1 MNTTPKPGPNPVLL
15 AAPILL
21 AALLAGCGSTT
32 VINEYRGEPT
42 ATIKKGEAVV
52 VLGRRNR
59 ADHETEADFIECVGD
74 SLSDGGQAVRVIPE
88 KKFVNS
94 MYPYFE
100 ASTAPMN
107 VKNLGTLMQNP
118 AVAKKLHKLNLRY
131 FVWIDGDTQT
141 TDKKGT
147 LSCAIGPGGGGC
159 FGFLTWEDQ
168 SNYEATIWDFKK
180 LALSGKIST
189 QTDGTSYVPA
199 VVVPIPL
206 LARVQAHACKSMAE
220 RISQLIENSPTTASV
235 TSTQA
240 EQPMP
245 SPLSTLE

>member
-1 MNTTPKPGPNPVLL
+1 MPKPVLNTIL
-15 AAPILL
+15 PGAATLL

-32 VINEYRGEPT
+32 VINEYRGQPT
-42 ATIKKGEAVV
+42 AAIKKGEAVV

-59 ADHETEADFIECVGD
+59 PDHETESDFIECVGD
-74 SLSDGGQAVRVIPE
+74 SLSGDGQDVRVIPE

-107 VKNLGTLMQNP
+107 VKNLGALMQVP

-147 LSCAIGPGGGGC
+147 LSCAVGPGGGGC
-159 FGFLTWEDQ
+159 FGFLSWEDQ

-180 LALSGKIST
+180 LALSGKISAE
-189 QTDGTSYVPA
+189 TDGTSYVPA
-199 VVVPIPL
+199 VIIPIPL
-206 LARVQAHACKSMAE
+206 LARVQAHACKSMAA
-220 RISQLIENSPTTASV
+220 RISQFIEQSPTTASI
-235 TSTQA
+235 TSTQSDR
-240 EQPMP
+240 PPP
-245 SPLSTLE
+245 SPASTLELE

>member
-1 MNTTPKPGPNPVLL
+1 MG
-15 AAPILL
+15 APILL

-32 VINEYRGEPT
+32 VINEYRGKP
-42 ATIKKGEAVV
+42 AAAIKKGEAVV

-59 ADHETEADFIECVGD
+59 PDHETEADFIECVGD
-74 SLSDGGQAVRVIPE
+74 SLSDGGKDVKVIPE
-88 KKFVNS
+88 KKFINS

-118 AVAKKLHKLNLRY
+118 AVAKKLRKLNLRY

-159 FGFLTWEDQ
+159 FGFLSWEDQ

-180 LALSGKIST
+180 LALSGKISA

-199 VVVPIPL
+199 VIVPIPL

-220 RISQLIENSPTTASV
+220 RISQLLEQSPTTASV

-240 EQPMP
+240 DRPPP
-245 SPLSTLE
+245 SPASTLELE